1 VLTVDDN
8 GKVGGMIQ
16 YIPIE
21 HSFAEGKDLYFIN
34 CILVH
39 GYKKGRERDD
49 LYSFHMCGKL
59 IELIYI
65 EKL

>member
-1 VLTVDDN
+1 MLTVDDN

-21 HSFAEGKDLYFIN
+21 HSFAEGKDLYFMN

-49 LYSFHMCGKL
+49 LYSFHMWGKL